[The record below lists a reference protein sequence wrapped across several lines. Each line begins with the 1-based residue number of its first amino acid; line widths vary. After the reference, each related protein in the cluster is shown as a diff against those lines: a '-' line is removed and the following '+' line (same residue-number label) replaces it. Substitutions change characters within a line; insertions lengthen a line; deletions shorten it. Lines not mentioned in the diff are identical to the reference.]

1 MYIYCIYTYRYPY
14 LIPKYPVFVGEF
26 PIFSVE
32 AQKAATMAA
41 AWNVPGTRWSPGIFR
56 GGSARGQG

>member
-41 AWNVPGTRWSPGIFR
+41 AWNVPGTR
-56 GGSARGQG
+56 